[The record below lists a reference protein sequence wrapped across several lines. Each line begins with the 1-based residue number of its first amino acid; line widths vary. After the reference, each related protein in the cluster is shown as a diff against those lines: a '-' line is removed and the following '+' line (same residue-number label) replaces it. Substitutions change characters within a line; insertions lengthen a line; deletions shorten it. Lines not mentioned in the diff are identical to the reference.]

1 MPFQL
6 KQTIMRGC
14 TVTVLLVTLTHVA
27 VDAGFFK
34 LMTGSAL
41 RNVAKAPKMP
51 KIPKLVRNLGA
62 VVKKQKIDP
71 HIDQKID
78 VMLDLAPSPYEEELD
93 TGYNDCCFCACTCK
107 ESAGKEGRLTFWMP
121 FQLKRTIMR
130 GCTVAVVL
138 VTLTRVAVDAG
149 VITNIGA
156 AAKEQKID
164 PHIEHKIDIMLD
176 LAPSPEEAVQDT
188 GYNGTGISGNPLSK
202 EFAVIQIRCSNCLC
216 KLFVKIDQYGAQ
228 MGCTQAVKKLL
239 CSCPPAS
246 CYMNEVTKCLEKWA
260 TQKCKY
266 ESLLF
271 TCP

>member
-1 MPFQL
+1 
-6 KQTIMRGC
+6 MRDC
-14 TVTVLLVTLTHVA
+14 TVTVVIVALTHVA
-27 VDAGFFK
+27 VDAGF
-34 LMTGSAL
+34 LTNMLAGSAAFRKL
-41 RNVAKAPKMP
+41 P
-51 KIPKLVRNLGA
+51 KIPKIPKGVRN
-62 VVKKQKIDP
+62 
-71 HIDQKID
+71 
-78 VMLDLAPSPYEEELD
+78 
-93 TGYNDCCFCACTCK
+93 F
-107 ESAGKEGRLTFWMP
+107 
-121 FQLKRTIMR
+121 
-130 GCTVAVVL
+130 
-138 VTLTRVAVDAG
+138 
-149 VITNIGA
+149 GA

>member
-1 MPFQL
+1 MSCWIWVSE
-6 KQTIMRGC
+6 T
-14 TVTVLLVTLTHVA
+14 
-27 VDAGFFK
+27 
-34 LMTGSAL
+34 
-41 RNVAKAPKMP
+41 
-51 KIPKLVRNLGA
+51 
-62 VVKKQKIDP
+62 
-71 HIDQKID
+71 
-78 VMLDLAPSPYEEELD
+78 PSPYEEELD

-149 VITNIGA
+149 VITNIVAATAPLRNIGRTAKMPKLPKMPKVMRNVGA